1 MKKIFSAL
9 IVAGLFVSGCA
20 HKGVV
25 KETEQSQQQPQAA
38 ADQKTKDKQMDV
50 QADKKISQ
58 ETVSSKDS
66 NNTQSVDSVLL
77 KELQA
82 KTKDIHFDFDRYLIK
97 TDEKPILKEVAATL
111 RKNGNLKVTI
121 EGNCD
126 EKGTTEYNLAL
137 GDRRAVAAKDY
148 LLSEGIQS
156 SRMNTVSNGKEKP
169 LCTESNESC
178 WAKNRRA
185 HLVILTKAGKK

>member
-9 IVAGLFVSGCA
+9 IIAGLFVSGCA

-25 KETEQSQQQPQAA
+25 KETEQSQQQTQPA
-38 ADQKTKDKQMDV
+38 ADQKTKQMDG

-66 NNTQSVDSVLL
+66 SNTQPVDSLLL

-82 KTKDIHFDFDRYLIK
+82 KTRDIHFDFDRYIIRN
-97 TDEKPILKEVAATL
+97 DEKPILRQVADTL
-111 RKNGNLKVTI
+111 SKNGNLKVTI

-137 GDRRAVAAKDY
+137 GDRRAVSAKEY
-148 LLSEGIQS
+148 LLSQGIQS
-156 SRMNTVSNGKEKP
+156 GRMDTISNGKEKP
-169 LCTESNESC
+169 LCTESNEAC
-178 WAKNRRA
+178 WAKNRRDHFVLA
-185 HLVILTKAGKK
+185 KGKH

>member
-9 IVAGLFVSGCA
+9 IIAGLFVSGCA

-25 KETEQSQQQPQAA
+25 KETEQSQQQTQPA
-38 ADQKTKDKQMDV
+38 ADQKTKQMDG
-50 QADKKISQ
+50 QADKKISP

-66 NNTQSVDSVLL
+66 NNTQSAESLLL

-82 KTKDIHFDFDRYLIK
+82 KTRDIHFDFDRYLIK

-111 RKNGNLKVTI
+111 RKNGDLKVSI

-137 GDRRAVAAKDY
+137 GDRRAVAAKEY
-148 LLSEGIQS
+148 LLSEGIQA
-156 SRMNTVSNGKEKP
+156 SRIDTISNGKEKP
-169 LCTESNESC
+169 LCKESNESC
-178 WAKNRRA
+178 WAKNRRD
-185 HLVILTKAGKK
+185 HFVLEVSKH

>member
-9 IVAGLFVSGCA
+9 IIAGLFVSGCA

-25 KETEQSQQQPQAA
+25 KETDQSQQQPQSV
-38 ADQKTKDKQMDV
+38 ADQKTKDGQT
-50 QADKKISQ
+50 DKKISQ

-66 NNTQSVDSVLL
+66 NNTQSVDSLLL

-82 KTKDIHFDFDRYLIK
+82 KTRDIHFDFDRYLIK

-111 RKNGNLKVTI
+111 RKNGDLKVSI

-137 GDRRAVAAKDY
+137 GDRRAVAAKEY

-156 SRMNTVSNGKEKP
+156 SRMDTVSNGKEKP
-169 LCTESNESC
+169 LCKESNESC
-178 WAKNRRA
+178 WAKNRRD
-185 HLVILTKAGKK
+185 HFVLEVSKH